1 MGEVLEVFVEEK
13 LSFVHRY
20 VAKLWATLIAR
31 DFVAYPT
38 CATCAEHFEWCGA
51 GQTLASLLMARAMY
65 HTYACLLE
73 AQVKR

>member
-1 MGEVLEVFVEEK
+1 MGSVEEK

-31 DFVAYPT
+31 DFVAYPS

-51 GQTLASLLMARAMY
+51 GQTRASSSMARAVY
-65 HTYACLLE
+65 RTYVRLLE
-73 AQVKR
+73 ARVDR